1 MYYLQI
7 GVKRT
12 MIIFPAIDILK
23 GKCVRLIQGDYNR
36 EKVYGDSP
44 VAMAKKWE
52 EKGAEFIHIVDLD
65 GAKSGK
71 SINESIIIEIAK
83 SVNVPVQVGG
93 GIRSMETVKTY
104 LNNGVNRVI
113 IGTAAIEDEQF
124 LRDAVNT
131 YGERIVVSLDA
142 KNGYVA
148 TDGWTDTSDVV
159 ALDLVKKLE
168 QLGVKTIVYTDIAKD
183 GMLQGP
189 NLVEQKAIN
198 EATSIDVIASGGVT
212 TKEDVANLKQ
222 LNMYGAIVG
231 KALYDGKITFEELIN

>member
-1 MYYLQI
+1 
-7 GVKRT
+7 

-44 VAMAKKWE
+44 VDMAKQWV

-71 SINESIIIEIAK
+71 SINEAIIIEIAK
-83 SVNVPVQVGG
+83 TIDVPIQVGG
-93 GIRSMETVKTY
+93 GIRSMETVERY
-104 LNNGVNRVI
+104 LNNGINRVI
-113 IGTAAIEDEQF
+113 IGTAAIENEAF
-124 LRDAVNT
+124 LSDAVNR

-142 KNGYVA
+142 KNGYIA
-148 TDGWTDTSDVV
+148 TDGWTDTSDVL
-159 ALDLVKKLE
+159 ALDLVKRLE
-168 QLGVKTIVYTDIAKD
+168 QIGVKTIVYTDIAKD

-189 NLVEQKAIN
+189 NLAEQKAIN
-198 EATSIDVIASGGVT
+198 EATAIDVIASGGVT
-212 TKEDVANLKQ
+212 TKEDVENLKK

-231 KALYDGKITFEELIN
+231 KALYDGKITFEQLIQ